1 MLRYLSAFVLCAPV
15 IATPLA
21 TQIQKELTPEVSS
34 VRDSEEKQMGVFTEG
49 QDFIAVLKDGREVEL
64 TLKFHEW
71 DLDQS
76 PYFWF
81 ALAEDPKN
89 DAVLEPTEKGFRL
102 EKIPK
107 SWMATDYQKEGRTQ
121 RSASLLAGNVPRQ
134 LTKSSDAEYFLDA
147 GFSLNRQLMTSILNT
162 LLLKHDTKTGR
173 VLVANLGVK
182 HCPDEK
188 RARLIIN
195 GLTKVAR
202 ARSAH

>member
-1 MLRYLSAFVLCAPV
+1 MVRLLALFVLCTPLG
-15 IATPLA
+15 ATPLA
-21 TQIQKELTPEVSS
+21 LQIQKALAPEVSS

-64 TLKFHEW
+64 TLKIHEW
-71 DLDQS
+71 KADQS

-81 ALAEDPKN
+81 SLAEDPKN
-89 DAVLEPTEKGFRL
+89 DGVLEPTDNGFRL

-107 SWMATDYQKEGRTQ
+107 SWMATDYQKEGKTQ
-121 RSASLLAGNVPRQ
+121 RDASLLAGNTPRQ
-134 LTKSSDAEYFLDA
+134 LTKSSEGEYFLDA

-162 LLLKHDTKTGR
+162 LLLTHNTKTGR
-173 VLVANLGVK
+173 VLAANLGVK

-188 RARLIIN
+188 RARLILK

-202 ARSAH
+202 AHGSL